1 MFSIQFSRDYSD
13 SNEDENDERNSSK
26 GNSDSDQDN
35 DVMCISDSN
44 DSKELIPYT
53 TVLIEELP
61 PFTKEQDIMKL
72 FSSYPLVHIVMAKRS
87 KVFTAYAKF
96 HSADD
101 AKAAVKNTA
110 LHKISFKTVYISP
123 CSEEEFETARKE
135 FSGELDLD
143 IGATAGKSNESNQS
157 PTDENNK
164 NISEQ
169 QQFLNGNGNENDN
182 STDYMNDDNTNHSSN
197 QIPEISLESIPGV
210 NLADPRINTAKFP
223 FLSNINQTN
232 TESKPMERVDP
243 RMKSSIQTPLATN
256 AFSSMDMSQTSAMD
270 PNMIE
275 VCCILIENMEYRT
288 TESEIIEWIS
298 DQIHITAL
306 RVQLLVNERNQTNGN
321 GFVQFLNAEQATKA
335 VEKLDKCQFKS
346 RFVHVS
352 LATWQQIQITIAQ
365 ITQVLREN
373 GFDGIDTSGNIPRAR
388 NNNSGN
394 NKFNTNNNR
403 YNSSHNNR
411 MSNNRSHHRN
421 GNGNGNSNSNNN
433 NSNFNGCVVAMSN
446 VPYKASTE
454 DILEFFYDFDITP
467 SDIIR
472 RYNDEG
478 KPTGD
483 ARVRFETPAEARR
496 AIDLRDNCR
505 ILNRSIYLTLL

>member
-13 SNEDENDERNSSK
+13 SNEDDNDDRNSSK

-44 DSKELIPYT
+44 DSKELAPYT

-72 FSSYPLVHIVMAKRS
+72 FSSYPLVHIVMAKRF

-110 LHKISFKTVYISP
+110 CHKISFKTVYISP
-123 CSEEEFETARKE
+123 CSEQEFETARKE

-143 IGATAGKSNESNQS
+143 IGAGKSNESNQS
-157 PTDENNK
+157 PTAENNK
-164 NISEQ
+164 MISEQ
-169 QQFLNGNGNENDN
+169 LSNGNGTENDN
-182 STDYMNDDNTNHSSN
+182 STDYINEDSTNHSFN

-223 FLSNINQTN
+223 FLSNMNQTN
-232 TESKPMERVDP
+232 TESKPIERVDP

-256 AFSSMDMSQTSAMD
+256 AFSSMDISQASVID
-270 PNMIE
+270 SNMME

-288 TESEIIEWIS
+288 TETEIIEWVC
-298 DQIHITAL
+298 DQIHITPL
-306 RVQLLVNERNQTNGN
+306 RIQLLVNERNQTNGN

-373 GFDGIDTSGNIPRAR
+373 GFDGIDTSGNIPRPR
-388 NNNSGN
+388 TNNAAN
-394 NKFNTNNNR
+394 NKFNTNNNNR
-403 YNSSHNNR
+403 YNNNSHNNR
-411 MSNNRSHHRN
+411 MSNNNTRPHHRN
-421 GNGNGNSNSNNN
+421 GNGNANSNNN
-433 NSNFNGCVVAMSN
+433 NNSFNGCIVTMSN
-446 VPYKASTE
+446 VPYKASTD

-467 SDIIR
+467 NDIIR

-505 ILNRSIYLTLL
+505 ILNRSIYLALL

>member
-1 MFSIQFSRDYSD
+1 
-13 SNEDENDERNSSK
+13 
-26 GNSDSDQDN
+26 
-35 DVMCISDSN
+35 MCISDSN
-44 DSKELIPYT
+44 DSKELAPYT

-110 LHKISFKTVYISP
+110 CHKISFKTVYISP

-143 IGATAGKSNESNQS
+143 IGAGKSNESNQS
-157 PTDENNK
+157 LTDENNK
-164 NISEQ
+164 TISDQ
-169 QQFLNGNGNENDN
+169 SSNGNGIEIDN
-182 STDYMNDDNTNHSSN
+182 RTDYMNDTDSTNHSTN

-223 FLSNINQTN
+223 FLSNMNM
-232 TESKPMERVDP
+232 ESKPMERVDP

-256 AFSSMDMSQTSAMD
+256 SFSSMDMSQASVMD

-275 VCCILIENMEYRT
+275 VCCILVENMEYRT
-288 TESEIIEWIS
+288 TENEIIEWIS
-298 DQIHITAL
+298 EQIHITPL
-306 RVQLLVNERNQTNGN
+306 RIQLLVNERNQTNGN

-373 GFDGIDTSGNIPRAR
+373 GFDGIDTSGNIPRSR
-388 NNNSGN
+388 NNNVGN
-394 NKFNTNNNR
+394 NKFNTNNNSR
-403 YNSSHNNR
+403 YNNSHNSR
-411 MSNNRSHHRN
+411 MSNNRPHRN
-421 GNGNGNSNSNNN
+421 GNGNGNSNNN
-433 NSNFNGCVVAMSN
+433 NSNLNGCVVAMSN
-446 VPYKASTE
+446 VPYKSTTD

-467 SDIIR
+467 NDIIR